1 LIELPTGDARR
12 VAVTALAFA
21 AAWLVAR
28 SGTRTGRWVV
38 NRQDQRL
45 QRDDS
50 TTVIA
55 GLKRR
60 ESALSLIQTT
70 VRYIAYLAATL
81 GAVRRRRERPQLRG
95 RRRAACSTSAAR
107 GS

>member
-1 LIELPTGDARR
+1 MAGRAIRHTDR
-12 VAVTALAFA
+12 
-21 AAWLVAR
+21 
-28 SGTRTGRWVV
+28 RWVV
-38 NRQDQRL
+38 NRQDRRL

-95 RRRAACSTSAAR
+95 PRRAACSMSAAR